1 MAGET
6 FRNKVNI
13 GLSSLILI
21 FIVLCLSTFGLLSL
35 SSARGDLKLAERGA
49 EAVKAYYE
57 ADSKGQQWLEKT
69 DALLMRMEGKSL
81 AEKYAALAA
90 EPGNVYDEAAG
101 CIFTDIPMEKG
112 QSLRIEA
119 VLIEGSGGY
128 EIRAWYVYDSGEYD
142 IDDAMP
148 VWDGKG
154 EPESTK
160 AQQEESK

>member
-35 SSARGDLKLAERGA
+35 SSARGDLELAERGA

-57 ADSKGQQWLEKT
+57 ADSKGQKWLEKT
-69 DALLMRMEGKSL
+69 DSLLMKMEGKSL

-101 CIFTDIPMEKG
+101 CTFTDIPMEKG

-119 VLIEGSGGY
+119 VLTEGSGRY

-154 EPESTK
+154 ETESTK